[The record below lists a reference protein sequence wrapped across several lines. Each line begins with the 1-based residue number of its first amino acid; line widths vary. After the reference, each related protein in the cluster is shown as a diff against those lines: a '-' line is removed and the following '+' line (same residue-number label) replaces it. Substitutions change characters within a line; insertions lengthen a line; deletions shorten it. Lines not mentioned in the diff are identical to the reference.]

1 MSNVNGE
8 ERTEKAAGEEV
19 AVSERSSPLDYTD
32 RGFSAV
38 ERWLSYFGMVC
49 LIGLMGM
56 VVVEVVV
63 RYASHLLIKG
73 GMDIGLRP
81 IHGYIDIMMMM
92 MVALV
97 FLTLAYCQR
106 EGGHIRM
113 EIFMTRVLKGGRRY
127 HLTEFFH
134 LLISLVAFAMIAF
147 FSVKEVFHAYNIGD
161 VSLTVYLPTWPA
173 RMLMAIGSI
182 FLCLRFI
189 LQMFQSLSKVVV
201 GVKRTE
207 Q

>member
-1 MSNVNGE
+1 MSNVNRE
-8 ERTEKAAGEEV
+8 ERSEEAIGEGII
-19 AVSERSSPLDYTD
+19 VSGRSSPLDYTE

-38 ERWLSYFGMVC
+38 ERWLGYLGMSF

-56 VVVEVVV
+56 VVFEVVA
-63 RYASHLLIKG
+63 RYVFNHP
-73 GMDIGLRP
+73 MQ
-81 IHGYIDIMMMM
+81 GYIDIIEMM
-92 MVALV
+92 MVLLV
-97 FLTLAYCQR
+97 FLSLAYCQR

-113 EIFMTRVLKGGRRY
+113 EIFMTRVLIGGRRY
-127 HLTEFFH
+127 HLAEVFH
-134 LLISLVAFAMIAF
+134 LLISLAGFGLIAF
-147 FSVKEVFHAYNIGD
+147 FASKEVLHAYNIGD
-161 VSLTVYLPTWPA
+161 VSLTVHLPTWPA

-207 Q
+207 R